1 MRSAE
6 NMFMQKVG
14 NAAAS
19 TIIVLALSASAG
31 VAAPAATVSAGG
43 MVSLSG
49 KQQGAAITI
58 FGLPYSPA
66 TTGEAPLRANLADP
80 MPARAAEAPAARPIT
95 LGTMG
100 DARRSLDYLIALR
113 HAPIEMVLPH
123 AIVVGGH
130 TLKVNAAFQ
139 FSLPL
144 SVFDLKPKGVVSKAQ
159 NEDSDD
165 VTVRC
170 MFMLMDVTGNS
181 ITVRVMPDPRFD
193 AQRDVLTLNVAPD
206 TEPLRSRVN

>member
-1 MRSAE
+1 MRFAE
-6 NMFMQKVG
+6 NILTRNLG
-14 NAAAS
+14 R
-19 TIIVLALSASAG
+19 ASAFALFALAFATAD
-31 VAAPAATVSAGG
+31 AATPAATVSAGG
-43 MVSLSG
+43 MVSFSG

-66 TTGEAPLRANLADP
+66 TLGEAPVRANLADP
-80 MPARAAEAPAARPIT
+80 MPARAPESPAARPLAI
-95 LGTMG
+95 GPMG
-100 DARRSLDYLIALR
+100 DTRRSLDYLIALR

-144 SVFDLKPKGVVSKAQ
+144 SEFDLKPKGVVSKAV
-159 NEDSDD
+159 NEDNDD
-165 VTVRC
+165 VPVRC